1 MKRLTFFI
9 IAISIVSACSTK
21 PTINATTV
29 VPVLYNT
36 VSADTATVIVTRDS
50 GVLGSACNAYVFVD
64 DKQAASLRP
73 AESATLYVPSGR
85 HILSFDT
92 SRGLCPSAT
101 DAIEVNLNKG
111 DIKNYRIRGDM
122 NGNFQLLPTL

>member
-1 MKRLTFFI
+1 M
-9 IAISIVSACSTK
+9 
-21 PTINATTV
+21 
-29 VPVLYNT
+29 LYNT
-36 VSADTATVIVTRDS
+36 VTADTATVKVTRDS
-50 GVLGSACNAYVFVD
+50 GFLGSACNTYVFVD
-64 DKQAASLRP
+64 DKQVASLKP

-101 DAIEVNLNKG
+101 DSIDVILNEG

>member
-1 MKRLTFFI
+1 MKRLVFFV
-9 IAISIVSACSTK
+9 IATSMISACSTK
-21 PTINATTV
+21 PTMNATTV
-29 VPVLYNT
+29 APVLYNT
-36 VSADTATVIVTRDS
+36 ITADTATVKVTRDS
-50 GVLGSACNAYVFVD
+50 GVLGSACNTYVFVD
-64 DKQAASLRP
+64 DKQVASLRP

-85 HILSFDT
+85 HILSFNT

-101 DAIEVNLNKG
+101 DAIDVILKEG